1 MSSTKHRLR
10 ELERGNQ
17 RFEVRLTSL
26 TFDNGG
32 DTAQEGSQT
41 AAFRC
46 DGSIFE
52 IARTPGEDAEA
63 FARRAEAEGIAL
75 ARAEYPKAIILAPG
89 AEDL

>member
-26 TFDNGG
+26 TFDICG

-41 AAFRC
+41 AAFHC
-46 DGSIFE
+46 DGFVFE
-52 IARTPGEDAEA
+52 ITRTHDEDTDA
-63 FARRAEAEGIAL
+63 FARRAEAEGMAL

>member
-17 RFEVRLTSL
+17 RLEVRLTSL
-26 TFDNGG
+26 TFDNGD
-32 DTAQEGSQT
+32 DTAQKGSQA
-41 AAFRC
+41 AAFLC
-46 DGSIFE
+46 DDSVFE
-52 IARTPGEDAEA
+52 IARNHDEDADA

-89 AEDL
+89 TEDL